1 MAKSNPQS
9 REKEEKTNLK
19 TPSGT
24 ASGGS
29 RRNAREAALQALF
42 LNEMNPQNSFERS
55 LGIFLENFSIKE
67 LSRPFFLRLVQGVW
81 EHQAEIDLLIQ
92 KHSENWRLE
101 RMSRVDCNILR
112 IAVFELVHCP
122 DVPPRAA
129 INEAIDLG
137 KHFSTEESGAFI
149 NGILDSIF
157 ITRYGKPSPEE
168 IEE

>member
-1 MAKSNPQS
+1 M
-9 REKEEKTNLK
+9 
-19 TPSGT
+19 
-24 ASGGS
+24 
-29 RRNAREAALQALF
+29 F

-55 LGIFLENFSIKE
+55 LEIFSENFPIKE

-157 ITRYGKPSPEE
+157 MDRYGKPSLDE
-168 IEE
+168 IKE